1 MKFLKYF
8 LAFICFL
15 VLFIFILLR
24 IPSFQDRLFDRVIN
38 LPSNNLPKEDALSAV
53 VCGSRSP
60 LPGPGAEVCIL
71 VKAGNDI
78 FVVDIGDGSAAN
90 IREWN
95 IPYNQVRAV
104 LFTHLHSD
112 HISDLA
118 DFHLSSWINQNRG
131 SKLNVYGPKGV
142 DLVTEGF
149 EKAYQ
154 LDYQYRHDHHGKE
167 IAPITVAG
175 FNPISID
182 VSQSVVLEK
191 DGLKI
196 TVFEVSHNPIKPAF
210 GYRFDY
216 KNRSIVISGDT
227 SYNENLIKKSQNA
240 DVLFHDALSINIIE
254 GIQTFMEK
262 IGRDSTVKILED
274 IKEYHATTLEAAKA
288 ANEANVTHLV
298 LYHLVP
304 APSTFISKSMFTR
317 GMNDIR
323 KEWTLSEDGTM
334 VILPVNSKDIIISD
348 IN

>member
-182 VSQSVVLEK
+182 VGQSVVLEK

-254 GIQTFMEK
+254 GMQAFMEK
-262 IGRDSTVKILED
+262 IGRDGVWQILED

-298 LYHLVP
+298 LYHLIP
-304 APSTFISKSMFTR
+304 APSNLILKNIFIR
-317 GMNDIR
+317 GMNDVR

-334 VILPVNSKDIIISD
+334 VILPLNSKDIIISN

>member
-118 DFHLSSWINQNRG
+118 DFHLGSWINENRE
-131 SKLNVYGPKGV
+131 SKLNVFGPKGV

-154 LDYQYRHDHHGKE
+154 LDYQYRHDHHGNE
-167 IAPITVAG
+167 IAPIAVAG
-175 FNPISID
+175 FNPVSID
-182 VSQSVVLEK
+182 AGQNVVLNK
-191 DGLKI
+191 NSLKI

-254 GIQTFMEK
+254 GMQAFMEK
-262 IGRDSTVKILED
+262 IGRDGVWQILED

-298 LYHLVP
+298 LYHLIP
-304 APSTFISKSMFTR
+304 APSNLILKNIFIR
-317 GMNDIR
+317 GMNDVR

-334 VILPVNSKDIIISD
+334 VILPLNSKDIIISN

>member
-8 LAFICFL
+8 LALICL
-15 VLFIFILLR
+15 SALLIFILLR
-24 IPSFQDRLFDRVIN
+24 IPSFQDRLFDRVMT

-60 LPGPGAEVCIL
+60 LPGPGAQACIL

-78 FVVDIGDGSAAN
+78 YVVDIGDGSAAN

-118 DFHLSSWINQNRG
+118 DFHLGSWINENRE
-131 SKLNVYGPKGV
+131 SKLNVFGPKGV

-154 LDYQYRHDHHGKE
+154 LDYQYRHDHHGNE
-167 IAPITVAG
+167 IAPIAVAG
-175 FNPISID
+175 FNPVSID
-182 VSQSVVLEK
+182 AGQNVVLNK
-191 DGLKI
+191 NSLKI

-254 GIQTFMEK
+254 GMQTFMEK

-288 ANEANVTHLV
+288 ANEANVNHLV
-298 LYHLVP
+298 LYHLIP
-304 APSTFISKSMFTR
+304 APSNLILKNMFIR
-317 GMNDIR
+317 GMNDVR

-334 VILPVNSKDIIISD
+334 VILPLNSKDIIISS

>member
-118 DFHLSSWINQNRG
+118 DFHLSSRINQNRG

-254 GIQTFMEK
+254 GMQAFMEK
-262 IGRDSTVKILED
+262 IGRDGVWQILED

-298 LYHLVP
+298 LYHLIP
-304 APSTFISKSMFTR
+304 APSNLILKNIFIR
-317 GMNDIR
+317 GMNDVR

-334 VILPVNSKDIIISD
+334 VILPLNSKDIIISN

>member
-1 MKFLKYF
+1 MQFLKYF
-8 LAFICFL
+8 LAFICL
-15 VLFIFILLR
+15 SVLLIFILLR
-24 IPSFQDRLFDRVIN
+24 IPSFQDRLFDRVMT

-60 LPGPGAEVCIL
+60 LPGPGAQACIL

-78 FVVDIGDGSAAN
+78 YVVDIGDGSAAN

-118 DFHLSSWINQNRG
+118 DFHLGSWINENRE
-131 SKLNVYGPKGV
+131 SKLNVFGPKGV

-154 LDYQYRHDHHGKE
+154 LDYQYRHDHHGNE
-167 IAPITVAG
+167 IAPIAVAG
-175 FNPISID
+175 FNPVSID
-182 VSQSVVLEK
+182 AGQNVVLNK
-191 DGLKI
+191 NSLKI

-216 KNRSIVISGDT
+216 KDRSIVISGDT

-262 IGRDSTVKILED
+262 IGRDSAVKILED

-288 ANEANVTHLV
+288 ANEANVNHLV
-298 LYHLVP
+298 LYHLIP
-304 APSTFISKSMFTR
+304 APSNLILKNMFIR
-317 GMNDIR
+317 GMNDVR

-334 VILPVNSKDIIISD
+334 VILPLNSKDIIISS

>member
-8 LAFICFL
+8 LATIFL
-15 VLFIFILLR
+15 SVLLIFILLR
-24 IPSFQDRLFDRVIN
+24 IPSFQDRIFDRVVT
-38 LPSNNLPKEDALSAV
+38 LPSNNLPREDALSAV

-60 LPGPGAEVCIL
+60 LPGPGAEACIL

-78 FVVDIGDGSAAN
+78 YVVDIGDGSAAN

-118 DFHLSSWINQNRG
+118 DFHLGSWINENRE
-131 SKLNVYGPKGV
+131 SKLNVFGPKGV

-154 LDYQYRHDHHGKE
+154 LDYQYRHDHHGNE
-167 IAPITVAG
+167 IAPIAVAG
-175 FNPISID
+175 FNPVSID
-182 VSQSVVLEK
+182 AGQNVVLNK
-191 DGLKI
+191 NSLKI

-216 KNRSIVISGDT
+216 KDRSIVISGDT
-227 SYNENLIKKSQNA
+227 SYDENLIKKSQNA

-254 GIQTFMEK
+254 GMQAFMEK
-262 IGRDSTVKILED
+262 IGRDGVWQILED

-288 ANEANVTHLV
+288 ANEANVNHLV
-298 LYHLVP
+298 LYHLIP
-304 APSTFISKSMFTR
+304 APSNLILKNMFIR
-317 GMNDIR
+317 GMNDVR

-334 VILPVNSKDIIISD
+334 VILPLNSKDIIISS

>member
-24 IPSFQDRLFDRVIN
+24 IPSFQDRLFDRVMT

-60 LPGPGAEVCIL
+60 LPGPGAQACIL

-78 FVVDIGDGSAAN
+78 YVVDIGDGSAAN

-118 DFHLSSWINQNRG
+118 DFHLGSWINENRE
-131 SKLNVYGPKGV
+131 SKLNVFGPKGV

-154 LDYQYRHDHHGKE
+154 LDYQYRHDHHGNE
-167 IAPITVAG
+167 IAPIAVAG
-175 FNPISID
+175 FNPVSID
-182 VSQSVVLEK
+182 AGQNVVLNK
-191 DGLKI
+191 NSLKI

-254 GIQTFMEK
+254 GMQTFMEK

-288 ANEANVTHLV
+288 ANEANVNHLV
-298 LYHLVP
+298 LYHLIP
-304 APSTFISKSMFTR
+304 APSNLILKNMFIR
-317 GMNDIR
+317 GMNDVR

-334 VILPVNSKDIIISD
+334 VILPLNSKDIIISS

>member
-8 LAFICFL
+8 LAFICL
-15 VLFIFILLR
+15 SVLLIFILLR

-182 VSQSVVLEK
+182 VGQSVVLEK

-227 SYNENLIKKSQNA
+227 SYDENLIKKSQNA

-254 GIQTFMEK
+254 GMQAFMEK
-262 IGRDSTVKILED
+262 IGRDGVWQILED

-298 LYHLVP
+298 LYHLIP
-304 APSTFISKSMFTR
+304 APSNLILKNIFIR
-317 GMNDIR
+317 GMNDVR

-334 VILPVNSKDIIISD
+334 VILPLNSKDIIISN

>member
-8 LAFICFL
+8 LAFICL
-15 VLFIFILLR
+15 SVLLIFILLR

-154 LDYQYRHDHHGKE
+154 LDYQYRHDHHGNE
-167 IAPITVAG
+167 IAPIAVAG
-175 FNPISID
+175 FNPVSID
-182 VSQSVVLEK
+182 AGQGVVLKK
-191 DGLKI
+191 DGITI

-216 KNRSIVISGDT
+216 KDRSIVISGDT
-227 SYNENLIKKSQNA
+227 SYDENLIKKSQNA

-254 GIQTFMEK
+254 GMQAFMEK
-262 IGRDSTVKILED
+262 IGRDGVWQILED

-298 LYHLVP
+298 LYHLIP
-304 APSTFISKSMFTR
+304 APSNLILKNIFIR
-317 GMNDIR
+317 GMNDVR

-334 VILPVNSKDIIISD
+334 VILPLNSKDIIISN

>member
-182 VSQSVVLEK
+182 VGQSVVLEK

-216 KNRSIVISGDT
+216 KDRSIVISGDT

-254 GIQTFMEK
+254 GMQAFMEK
-262 IGRDSTVKILED
+262 IGRDGVWQILED

-334 VILPVNSKDIIISD
+334 VILPLNSKDIIISN

>member
-182 VSQSVVLEK
+182 VGQSVVLEK

-254 GIQTFMEK
+254 GMQAFMEK
-262 IGRDSTVKILED
+262 IGRDGVWQILED

-298 LYHLVP
+298 LYHLIP
-304 APSTFISKSMFTR
+304 APSNLILKNMFIR
-317 GMNDIR
+317 GMNDVR

-334 VILPVNSKDIIISD
+334 VILPLNSKDIIISN

>member
-1 MKFLKYF
+1 MT
-8 LAFICFL
+8 
-15 VLFIFILLR
+15 
-24 IPSFQDRLFDRVIN
+24 

-60 LPGPGAEVCIL
+60 LPGPGAQACIL

-78 FVVDIGDGSAAN
+78 YVVDIGDGSAAN

-118 DFHLSSWINQNRG
+118 DFHLGSWINENRE
-131 SKLNVYGPKGV
+131 SKLNVFGPKGV

-154 LDYQYRHDHHGKE
+154 LDYQYRHDHHGNE
-167 IAPITVAG
+167 IAPIAVAG
-175 FNPISID
+175 FNPVSID
-182 VSQSVVLEK
+182 AGQNVVLNK
-191 DGLKI
+191 NSLKI

-216 KNRSIVISGDT
+216 KDRSIVISGDT
-227 SYNENLIKKSQNA
+227 SYDENLIKKSQNA

-254 GIQTFMEK
+254 GMQTFMEK

-288 ANEANVTHLV
+288 ANEANVNHLV
-298 LYHLVP
+298 LYHLIP
-304 APSTFISKSMFTR
+304 APSNLILKNMFIR
-317 GMNDIR
+317 GMNDVR

-334 VILPVNSKDIIISD
+334 VILPLNSKDIIISS

>member
-8 LAFICFL
+8 LAFICL
-15 VLFIFILLR
+15 SVLLIFILLR
-24 IPSFQDRLFDRVIN
+24 IPSFQDRLFDRVMT
-38 LPSNNLPKEDALSAV
+38 LPSNNLPKEDALTAV

-60 LPGPGAEVCIL
+60 LPGPGAQACML

-78 FVVDIGDGSAAN
+78 YVVDIGDGSAAN

-254 GIQTFMEK
+254 GMQAFMEK
-262 IGRDSTVKILED
+262 IGRDGVWQILED

-298 LYHLVP
+298 LYHLIP
-304 APSTFISKSMFTR
+304 APSNLILKNIFIR
-317 GMNDIR
+317 GMNDVR

-334 VILPVNSKDIIISD
+334 VILPLNSKDIIISN

>member
-8 LAFICFL
+8 LAFICL
-15 VLFIFILLR
+15 SVLLIFILLR
-24 IPSFQDRLFDRVIN
+24 IPSFQDRLFDRVIT

-60 LPGPGAEVCIL
+60 LPGPGAQACIL

-78 FVVDIGDGSAAN
+78 YVVDIGDGSAAN

-118 DFHLSSWINQNRG
+118 DFHLGSWINENRE
-131 SKLNVYGPKGV
+131 SKLNVFGPKGV

-154 LDYQYRHDHHGKE
+154 LDYQYRHDHHGNE
-167 IAPITVAG
+167 IAPIAVAG
-175 FNPISID
+175 FNPVSID
-182 VSQSVVLEK
+182 AGQNVVLNK
-191 DGLKI
+191 NSLKI

-254 GIQTFMEK
+254 GMQAFMEK
-262 IGRDSTVKILED
+262 IGRDGVWQILED

-298 LYHLVP
+298 LYHLIP
-304 APSTFISKSMFTR
+304 APSNLILKNMFIR
-317 GMNDIR
+317 GMNDVR

-334 VILPVNSKDIIISD
+334 VILPLNSKDIIISN

>member
-254 GIQTFMEK
+254 GMQAFMEK
-262 IGRDSTVKILED
+262 IGRDGVWQILED

-298 LYHLVP
+298 LYHLIP
-304 APSTFISKSMFTR
+304 APSNLILKNIFIR
-317 GMNDIR
+317 GMNDVR

-334 VILPVNSKDIIISD
+334 VILPLNSKDIIISN

>member
-8 LAFICFL
+8 LAFICL
-15 VLFIFILLR
+15 SVLLIFILLR

-182 VSQSVVLEK
+182 VGQSVVLEK

-254 GIQTFMEK
+254 GMQAFMEK
-262 IGRDSTVKILED
+262 IGRDGVWQILED

-298 LYHLVP
+298 LYHLIP
-304 APSTFISKSMFTR
+304 APSNLILKNIFIR
-317 GMNDIR
+317 GMNDVR

-334 VILPVNSKDIIISD
+334 VILPLNSKDIIISN

>member
-1 MKFLKYF
+1 MT
-8 LAFICFL
+8 
-15 VLFIFILLR
+15 
-24 IPSFQDRLFDRVIN
+24 
-38 LPSNNLPKEDALSAV
+38 LPSNNLPKKDALSAV

-60 LPGPGAEVCIL
+60 LPGPGAQACIL

-78 FVVDIGDGSAAN
+78 YVVDIGDGSAAN

-118 DFHLSSWINQNRG
+118 DFHLGSWINENRE
-131 SKLNVYGPKGV
+131 SKLNVFGPKGV

-154 LDYQYRHDHHGKE
+154 LDYQYRHDHHGNE
-167 IAPITVAG
+167 IAPIAVAG
-175 FNPISID
+175 FNPVSID
-182 VSQSVVLEK
+182 AGQNVVLNK
-191 DGLKI
+191 NSLKI

-216 KNRSIVISGDT
+216 KDRSIVISGDT
-227 SYNENLIKKSQNA
+227 SYDENLIKKSQNA

-254 GIQTFMEK
+254 GMQTFMEK

-288 ANEANVTHLV
+288 ANEANVNHLV
-298 LYHLVP
+298 LYHLIP
-304 APSTFISKSMFTR
+304 APSNLILKNMFIR
-317 GMNDIR
+317 GMNDVR

-334 VILPVNSKDIIISD
+334 VILPLNSKDIIISS

>member
-8 LAFICFL
+8 LAFIFL
-15 VLFIFILLR
+15 SVLLILILLR
-24 IPSFQDRLFDRVIN
+24 IPSFQDRLFDRIIT
-38 LPSNNLPKEDALSAV
+38 LPTNNLPKEDALSAV

-60 LPGPGAEVCIL
+60 LPGPGAQACIL

-78 FVVDIGDGSAAN
+78 YVVDIGDGSAAN
-90 IREWN
+90 IRKWN

-118 DFHLSSWINQNRG
+118 DFHLGSWIAQNRG
-131 SKLNVYGPKGV
+131 SKLKVYGPKGV

-154 LDYQYRHDHHGKE
+154 LDYQYRYDHHGKE
-167 IAPITVAG
+167 IAPIDVAG
-175 FNPISID
+175 FNPVSID
-182 VSQSVVLEK
+182 ADQSVVLKK
-191 DGLKI
+191 DGLTI
-196 TVFEVSHNPIKPAF
+196 TVFEVNHNPIKPAF

-216 KNRSIVISGDT
+216 KDRSIVISGDT
-227 SYNENLIKKSQNA
+227 SYDENLIKKSQNV
-240 DVLFHDALSINIIE
+240 DVLFHDALSINLIE
-254 GIQTFMEK
+254 KMQTLVKK
-262 IGRDSTVKILED
+262 IGADGSLKILED
-274 IKEYHATTLEAAKA
+274 IKDYHATTLDAAKA
-288 ANEANVTHLV
+288 ANEANVAHLV

-304 APSTFISKSMFTR
+304 PPRSFISKNMFTR
-317 GMNDIR
+317 GMNDVR

-334 VILPVNSKDIIISD
+334 VILPLNSKDIIISD

>member
-1 MKFLKYF
+1 
-8 LAFICFL
+8 
-15 VLFIFILLR
+15 
-24 IPSFQDRLFDRVIN
+24 
-38 LPSNNLPKEDALSAV
+38 
-53 VCGSRSP
+53 
-60 LPGPGAEVCIL
+60 LPGPGAQACIL

-78 FVVDIGDGSAAN
+78 YVVDIGDGSAAN

-118 DFHLSSWINQNRG
+118 DFHLGSWINENRE
-131 SKLNVYGPKGV
+131 SKLNVFGPKGV

-154 LDYQYRHDHHGKE
+154 LDYQYRADHHGNE
-167 IAPITVAG
+167 IAPIAVAG
-175 FNPISID
+175 FNPVSID
-182 VSQSVVLEK
+182 AGQNVVLNK
-191 DGLKI
+191 NSLKI

-216 KNRSIVISGDT
+216 KDRSIVISGDT
-227 SYNENLIKKSQNA
+227 SYDENLIKKSQNA

-254 GIQTFMEK
+254 GMQTFMEK

-288 ANEANVTHLV
+288 ANEANVNHLV
-298 LYHLVP
+298 LYHLIP
-304 APSTFISKSMFTR
+304 APSNLILKNMFIR
-317 GMNDIR
+317 GMNDVR

-334 VILPVNSKDIIISD
+334 VILPLNSKDIIISS

>member
-1 MKFLKYF
+1 MT
-8 LAFICFL
+8 
-15 VLFIFILLR
+15 
-24 IPSFQDRLFDRVIN
+24 

-60 LPGPGAEVCIL
+60 LPGPGAQACIL

-78 FVVDIGDGSAAN
+78 YVVDIGDGSAAN

-118 DFHLSSWINQNRG
+118 DFHLGSWINENRE
-131 SKLNVYGPKGV
+131 SKLNVFGPKGV

-154 LDYQYRHDHHGKE
+154 LDYQYRHDHHGNE
-167 IAPITVAG
+167 IAPIAVAG
-175 FNPISID
+175 FNPVSID
-182 VSQSVVLEK
+182 AGQNVVLNK
-191 DGLKI
+191 NSLKI

-216 KNRSIVISGDT
+216 KDRSIVISGDT
-227 SYNENLIKKSQNA
+227 SYDENLIKKSQNA

-254 GIQTFMEK
+254 GMQTFMEK
-262 IGRDSTVKILED
+262 IGRDSTVKLLED

-288 ANEANVTHLV
+288 ANEANVNHLV
-298 LYHLVP
+298 LYHLIP
-304 APSTFISKSMFTR
+304 APSNLILKNMFIR
-317 GMNDIR
+317 GMNDVR

-334 VILPVNSKDIIISD
+334 VILPLNSKDIIISS

>member
-8 LAFICFL
+8 LAFICL
-15 VLFIFILLR
+15 SVLLIFILLR
-24 IPSFQDRLFDRVIN
+24 IPSFQDRLFDRVIT

-60 LPGPGAEVCIL
+60 LPGPGAQACIL

-78 FVVDIGDGSAAN
+78 YVVDMGDGSAAN
-90 IREWN
+90 IRKWS

-118 DFHLSSWINQNRG
+118 DFHLGSWIAQNRG

-154 LDYQYRHDHHGKE
+154 LDYQYRYEHHGKA
-167 IAPITVAG
+167 IAPIAVAG
-175 FNPISID
+175 FNPVTIDADQSI
-182 VSQSVVLEK
+182 VLKK
-191 DGLKI
+191 DGLTI

-216 KNRSIVISGDT
+216 KDRSIVISGDT
-227 SYNENLIKKSQNA
+227 SYDENLIKKSQDA

-254 GIQTFMEK
+254 RMQIFMEE
-262 IGRDSTVKILED
+262 IGRDSTLKILED
-274 IKEYHATTLEAAKA
+274 VKEYHATTLEAAKA

-304 APSTFISKSMFTR
+304 APNTFISKNMFTR
-317 GMNDIR
+317 GMNDVR

-334 VILPVNSKDIIISD
+334 VILPLNSKDIIISS

>member
-182 VSQSVVLEK
+182 VGQSVVLEK

-216 KNRSIVISGDT
+216 KDRSIVISGDT
-227 SYNENLIKKSQNA
+227 SYDENLIKKSQNA

-254 GIQTFMEK
+254 GMQTFMEK
-262 IGRDSTVKILED
+262 IGRDGVWQILED

-298 LYHLVP
+298 LYHLIP
-304 APSTFISKSMFTR
+304 APSNLILKNIFIR
-317 GMNDIR
+317 GMNDVR

-334 VILPVNSKDIIISD
+334 VILPLNSKDIIISN